1 MRKYE
6 VPVTVDLASGVR
18 RQGYVTG
25 FDGYSILLVRDWQ
38 SPVVYKY
45 AASAIMPG
53 EPVRFEPSNKRP
65 LRLEVAIYN
74 SGRLSR
80 KTASLS
86 QE

>member
-18 RQGYVTG
+18 LQGYVTG
-25 FDGYSILLVRDWQ
+25 FESYSILLVRDWQ
-38 SPVVYKY
+38 SPVAYRC
-45 AASAIMPG
+45 AASTIMPG
-53 EPVRFEPSNKRP
+53 EPVRFQPSNKRP
-65 LRLEVAIYN
+65 LRLDVAIYN

-80 KTASLS
+80 KAASLS